1 MLCSEFGLPILQT
14 YCIEHFDTALS
25 TDSVC
30 SSLIKAHSSMQASS
44 SKDSG
49 VSVMLKQ
56 IMERCFGFIEA
67 NTRDVFQSDHFLRLP
82 KELLVAIISSN
93 KVTRCKFGGGYLEMM
108 DVC

>member
-1 MLCSEFGLPILQT
+1 
-14 YCIEHFDTALS
+14 
-25 TDSVC
+25 
-30 SSLIKAHSSMQASS
+30 MQASS

-82 KELLVAIISSN
+82 KELLIAIISSN
-93 KVTRCKFGGGYLEMM
+93 KVTGCKFGGGYLEMGCLLAL
-108 DVC
+108 VSNLILVFGEGYRGCAI